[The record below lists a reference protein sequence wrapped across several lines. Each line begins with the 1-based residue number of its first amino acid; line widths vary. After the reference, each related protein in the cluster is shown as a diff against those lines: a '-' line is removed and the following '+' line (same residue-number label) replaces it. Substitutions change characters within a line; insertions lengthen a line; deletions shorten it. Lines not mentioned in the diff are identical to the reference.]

1 MITPIEIV
9 QRNLRPYFP
18 GVDVVS
24 KVPTV
29 RPDFFFRIDMG
40 APARINL
47 IQYRTLIII
56 QVYSTDLG
64 QVIDSLFEASDVAE
78 NLSMLDPLVSGV
90 DDLTGP
96 VELEDPD
103 IPHVHRWQFTFQLYS
118 TLD

>member
-1 MITPIEIV
+1 MLTPIEIV

-18 GVDVVS
+18 GVSVGS
-24 KVPTV
+24 KVPAE
-29 RPDFFFRIDMG
+29 RPDFFFRVEMG
-40 APARINL
+40 SPARINL
-47 IQYRTLIII
+47 IQYRTLIIV
-56 QVYSTDLG
+56 QAYGSDLG
-64 QVIDSLFEASDVAE
+64 RVIDSLFEASDVAE

-103 IPHVHRWQFTFQLYS
+103 IPQVHRWQFTFQLYS